1 MTKRLAF
8 LLSMLLVTGCAN
20 IAKWV
25 PSDFD
30 NVEFGKLAE
39 LHVLASEPLDGSNWC
54 GRADIG
60 MMHHHA
66 KILSV
71 YSEHR
76 LNDNIKNIYTAIEDL
91 TRELKDRKDPSEG
104 YCKIKR
110 QGIANISEQ
119 ALATFG
125 DRK

>member
-1 MTKRLAF
+1 MTKRLVF
-8 LLSMLLVTGCAN
+8 LLSILFVTGCAN

-39 LHVLASEPLDGSNWC
+39 LHVLASDPLDGKNWC
-54 GRADIG
+54 GSYDIG

-66 KILSV
+66 KVLSV
-71 YSEHR
+71 YSKHR
-76 LNDNIKNIYTAIEDL
+76 LNENIKNIYTAIHDL
-91 TRELKDRKDPSEG
+91 TKELKDREEPGEA

-125 DRK
+125 ERK